1 MFDLYPKSSSCW
13 MQHEHPAVVFIL
25 FGSTPS
31 LAAGRLECGWCEAV
45 VLMPVGYGELLGGR
59 RVELL

>member
-1 MFDLYPKSSSCW
+1 MHEASRNGDRDTEQIW
-13 MQHEHPAVVFIL
+13 MQDFMWL
-25 FGSTPS
+25 TPS